1 MISRKILYI
10 WRMEVD
16 KKLYQEI
23 KQYCELNGLKPSEYV
38 NSTLKKAFME
48 DKYGSAPFLRKDQDL
63 ALNGNKSFNDAVNDE
78 VKRILNNEEE
88 MKKFFSEVNR
98 AANEIHSKGTR
109 VASFIEVTDEQKKA
123 LENFEKKMLDGMKEA
138 QETEK
143 EISDYMEKNSL
154 EPVSMEEL
162 IYGDDESGQ
171 STVKNVQILPDYLN
185 DAIASGKAL
194 ETVEIQPNV
203 QKTDVNL
210 DKKPKKR
217 TIKPIK

>member
-1 MISRKILYI
+1 
-10 WRMEVD
+10 MEVD

-48 DKYGSAPFLRKDQDL
+48 DKYGSAPFLWKDQDL
-63 ALNGNKSFNDAVNDE
+63 ALNGNKAFNDAVNAE
-78 VKRILNNEEE
+78 VKRILNDEEE

-98 AANEIHSKGTR
+98 AANEIHSKGTK

-123 LENFEKKMLDGMKEA
+123 FENFEKKMLDGMKEA

-143 EISDYMEKNSL
+143 EISDYMEKNNL
-154 EPVSMEEL
+154 EPVPMDEL
-162 IYGDDESGQ
+162 IYGDDDTAFIAQDKGTEVQ
-171 STVKNVQILPDYLN
+171 KNVQILPDYLN

-203 QKTDVNL
+203 QKTDANL
-210 DKKPKKR
+210 DKKPRKR

>member
-1 MISRKILYI
+1 
-10 WRMEVD
+10 MEVD

-63 ALNGNKSFNDAVNDE
+63 VLNGNDAFNDAVNAE
-78 VKRILNNEEE
+78 VKRILNDEEE

-98 AANEIHSKGTR
+98 AANEIHPKSTR
-109 VASFIEVTDEQKKA
+109 VAGFIEVTDEQKKA
-123 LENFEKKMLDGMKEA
+123 FEDFEKKMLDGMKEA

-143 EISDYMEKNSL
+143 EISDYMEENNL
-154 EPVSMEEL
+154 EPVSMDEL
-162 IYGDDESGQ
+162 IYGDDETAFIAQDKG
-171 STVKNVQILPDYLN
+171 TEVQPP
-185 DAIASGKAL
+185 KQ
-194 ETVEIQPNV
+194 V
-203 QKTDVNL
+203 
-210 DKKPKKR
+210 KKR

>member
-1 MISRKILYI
+1 MRGLYSSCPI
-10 WRMEVD
+10 TRTV
-16 KKLYQEI
+16 I
-23 KQYCELNGLKPSEYV
+23 NRRYV
-38 NSTLKKAFME
+38 SLTAAK
-48 DKYGSAPFLRKDQDL
+48 
-63 ALNGNKSFNDAVNDE
+63 
-78 VKRILNNEEE
+78 EEE

>member
-1 MISRKILYI
+1 
-10 WRMEVD
+10 MEVD

-63 ALNGNKSFNDAVNDE
+63 VLNGNKAFNDAVNAE
-78 VKRILNNEEE
+78 VKRILNDEEE
-88 MKKFFSEVNR
+88 MKKFFR
-98 AANEIHSKGTR
+98 AANEIHTNSTEVG
-109 VASFIEVTDEQKKA
+109 SFIEVTDEQKKV

-143 EISDYMEKNSL
+143 EISDYMEENNL
-154 EPVSMEEL
+154 EPVPMDEL
-162 IYGDDESGQ
+162 IYGEDDAPFIAQDKGTE
-171 STVKNVQILPDYLN
+171 VQPP
-185 DAIASGKAL
+185 KQ
-194 ETVEIQPNV
+194 V
-203 QKTDVNL
+203 
-210 DKKPKKR
+210 KKR